1 MAAISSMSPT
11 SEWGFPKVSMK
22 IALVFS
28 LIAPSTSSL
37 QKGST
42 KVVEIPKSAIVEKDF
57 YVVPIEYLTGGG
69 DSLNQGF
76 NIEKTDENGNIH
88 VEFQSH
94 AVYRVTEDSF
104 YIDAKVYNSG
114 VQIIMPDSNEK
125 FTLSKTEKLQ
135 GVYNINNG
143 YAVFKQIEILSES
156 NDYAIIAD
164 NTDFGVT
171 IYDHIVLKGDSV
183 AEKQIIFQ

>member
-1 MAAISSMSPT
+1 M
-11 SEWGFPKVSMK
+11 
-22 IALVFS
+22 
-28 LIAPSTSSL
+28 
-37 QKGST
+37 
-42 KVVEIPKSAIVEKDF
+42 
-57 YVVPIEYLTGGG
+57 
-69 DSLNQGF
+69 
-76 NIEKTDENGNIH
+76 
-88 VEFQSH
+88 
-94 AVYRVTEDSF
+94 TEDSF